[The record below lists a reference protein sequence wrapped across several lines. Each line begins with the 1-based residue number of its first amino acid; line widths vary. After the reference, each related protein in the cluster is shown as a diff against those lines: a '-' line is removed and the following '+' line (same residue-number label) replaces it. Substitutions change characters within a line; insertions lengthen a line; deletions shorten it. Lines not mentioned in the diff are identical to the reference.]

1 MTDPRIEFFESNF
14 LDWVRSV
21 SIFSILGLALYSF
34 TEFGKQFAMYS
45 FVIAAILIA
54 TSLYDYVTRRKELT
68 DDGVSIKITLDI
80 LAASMLAF
88 FFLAIWVIFTVL
100 GQESADDFTIFAH
113 SQREQAALEAYKQQY
128 EALTGDS

>member
-1 MTDPRIEFFESNF
+1 MSDPRVEFFEANF
-14 LDWVRSV
+14 LDWIKSISV
-21 SIFSILGLALYSF
+21 FFIVGLALYSF
-34 TEFGKQFAMYS
+34 TEFGRQFAAYS
-45 FVIAAILIA
+45 FTVAAILIA

-68 DDGVSIKITLDI
+68 DVGISVKVTLDI